1 MEDTAHRL
9 TDEKLEEME
18 KRLSAIY
25 SRKEVYQCTSTQS
38 KTTMSLQPAK
48 ALHFW
53 RQTQQ
58 SYRNV

>member
-1 MEDTAHRL
+1 MEDKAHRL
-9 TDEKLEEME
+9 TDEKLEEMG

-38 KTTMSLQPAK
+38 KTTMNLQPAMS
-48 ALHFW
+48 LHFW
-53 RQTQQ
+53 KPTQQ